1 MGKYTTTILLA
12 YMSKIHPSYH
22 PKNLR
27 CKRLVYN
34 KDDDREYNNNNRLPP
49 LPLPRLARVITSRPQ
64 VNSPSIFTVWKKSSM
79 SFQGT
84 DGFTV
89 FNKQGR
95 LVFRVDN
102 YTRRKNRAI
111 ASRGSRSGGLVL
123 MDAQGKPLLTLR
135 PQMNAQ
141 LQYEWNGYSGGEDDD
156 GSTPLFVMRR
166 PPSSLFAMM
175 GASMTTS
182 SCQAQVFVAG
192 EDNNVM
198 DMKKRQR
205 RQNYRVEGSFRRRNC
220 NITNSDGHIVANIS
234 RKVANAT
241 THTTILISDDVF
253 SLTVQ
258 PGFEP
263 HIFMAF
269 VIILDRMYPNSY
281 TPLICSEC
289 N

>member
-1 MGKYTTTILLA
+1 
-12 YMSKIHPSYH
+12 MSKIHPSYH
-22 PKNLR
+22 PKILR
-27 CKRLVYN
+27 RKRLVYN
-34 KDDDREYNNNNRLPP
+34 KDDDREYNNNNNCLPP
-49 LPLPRLARVITSRPQ
+49 LPPPRLPHVITSRPQ

-89 FNKQGR
+89 FDKQGR

-111 ASRGSRSGGLVL
+111 ASRGSRSSGLVL

-141 LQYEWNGYSGGEDDD
+141 LQYEWKGYNGGEDDD

-166 PPSSLFAMM
+166 PPSSFFAMM
-175 GASMTTS
+175 GASMTTT

-192 EDNNVM
+192 ENNNAM
-198 DMKKRQR
+198 DVKKRQR
-205 RQNYRVEGSFRRRNC
+205 RPNYRVEGSFSRRNC

-241 THTTILISDDVF
+241 TRTTIVISDDVF
-253 SLTVQ
+253 SLMVQ

>member
-1 MGKYTTTILLA
+1 
-12 YMSKIHPSYH
+12 MSKIHPSYH
-22 PKNLR
+22 PKILR
-27 CKRLVYN
+27 RKRLVYN
-34 KDDDREYNNNNRLPP
+34 KDDDHEYNNNNRLPP
-49 LPLPRLARVITSRPQ
+49 PRLPRVITSRPR

-89 FNKQGR
+89 FDKQGR

-111 ASRGSRSGGLVL
+111 ASRGSRSSGLVL

-141 LQYEWNGYSGGEDDD
+141 LQYEWKGYNGGEDDD

-166 PPSSLFAMM
+166 PPSPFFAMI
-175 GASMTTS
+175 GASMTTT

-192 EDNNVM
+192 ENNNNVM

-205 RQNYRVEGSFRRRNC
+205 RPNYRVEGSFRRRNC

-241 THTTILISDDVF
+241 TRTTILISDDVF
-253 SLTVQ
+253 SLMVQ

>member
-1 MGKYTTTILLA
+1 MFIKRSTRASILQPS

-22 PKNLR
+22 PKILR
-27 CKRLVYN
+27 RKRLVYN
-34 KDDDREYNNNNRLPP
+34 KDDDGEYNNNNRLLPP
-49 LPLPRLARVITSRPQ
+49 RVITSRPR
-64 VNSPSIFTVWKKSSM
+64 VDSPSIFTVWKKSSM

-89 FNKQGR
+89 FDKQGR

-141 LQYEWNGYSGGEDDD
+141 LQYEWNGYRGGEDDD
-156 GSTPLFVMRR
+156 GSTPLFVMRK

-175 GASMTTS
+175 GASMTTT
-182 SCQAQVFVAG
+182 SCQAQVFVG
-192 EDNNVM
+192 M
-198 DMKKRQR
+198 DMKKKP
-205 RQNYRVEGSFRRRNC
+205 NYRVEGSFRRRTC
-220 NITNSDGHIVANIS
+220 NITNSDGHIIANLS

-253 SLTVQ
+253 SLMIQ